1 MQKLILV
8 LPVLILFSCGENKQ
22 EIDQTQE
29 KSSENTVYQTPEQLA
44 ERHVEADLKIPG
56 NEEYT
61 MKLYSEHL
69 NNDDSIDYIITV
81 NRFDRAMEEAAS
93 SDMVAKL
100 AEIGYTGKY
109 NHFYFMDGATKKFSS
124 VTTIA
129 SSPFTELDVS
139 FEYIT
144 TGSHKDIMIDYHI
157 IDSYFR
163 NYYSIRNNT
172 PDEMLRSELFLR
184 LGKPK
189 ELAYAIE
196 FIPGEGEARD
206 VLVYEAELGPY
217 TIEKPED
224 VYSAQPER
232 VKTDKLE
239 LHWKYNPASGNYY
252 LKQ

>member
-1 MQKLILV
+1 MRRLIFILPFLGV
-8 LPVLILFSCGENKQ
+8 LSCGE
-22 EIDQTQE
+22 EQTNTDPFETE
-29 KSSENTVYQTPEQLA
+29 KADCVTYQSPEQLA

-56 NEEYT
+56 NEKYA

-69 NNDDSIDYIITV
+69 NSDDSIDYIVTV
-81 NRFDRAMEEAAS
+81 NRFDHAMEDAVS
-93 SDMVAKL
+93 SEKLAKL
-100 AEIGYTGKY
+100 AEIGYTGRY

-124 VTTIA
+124 VMTIA

-144 TGSHKDIMIDYHI
+144 TGDHKDLMIDYHI
-157 IDSYFR
+157 LDSYFR
-163 NYYSIRNNT
+163 NYYTIVNNA
-172 PDEMLRSELFLR
+172 PDEILRSELFIG

-196 FIPGEGEARD
+196 FIPGDGVARD
-206 VLVYEAELGPY
+206 VLVYEAELGDY

-224 VYSAQPER
+224 IYSVTPER
-232 VKTDKLE
+232 IKTDKLA
-239 LHWKYNPASGNYY
+239 LHWKYNPATGNYY